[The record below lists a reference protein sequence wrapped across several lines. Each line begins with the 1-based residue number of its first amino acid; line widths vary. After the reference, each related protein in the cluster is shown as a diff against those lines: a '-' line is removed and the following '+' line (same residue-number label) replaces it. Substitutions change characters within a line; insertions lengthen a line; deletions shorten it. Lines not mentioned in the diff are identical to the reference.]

1 VHGLDP
7 RTAAAA
13 LLRIARNPLMRLN
26 PLPAALLAVTLLSAP
41 AQAEIWSVYGI
52 NGNDT
57 GGIIPWSPA
66 LRAYGYREAAQDHCR
81 GYKKVARITSVVAG
95 YGNYVGFACEFPR
108 GYDPVKRGDW
118 WWQWR
123 WY

>member
-1 VHGLDP
+1 
-7 RTAAAA
+7 
-13 LLRIARNPLMRLN
+13 MRLN

-108 GYDPVKRGDW
+108 DYDPVKRGDW